1 MKHFSSF
8 VHHIFSLFYFFNQ
21 FDCTKKANFLLHSV
35 MCVFFCIAFSL
46 FHLLLRFFFI
56 FSAPYPRLKKT
67 IMLDEL
73 SRDRMNESYEEKK
86 LNTFS
91 MRKIKHTKEREKD
104 ELLFCIWGVHRIF
117 FFQICSTSV
126 LSLSVLFVLQNFSCC
141 CDRLLCYLR

>member
-73 SRDRMNESYEEKK
+73 SRDRMNESYEKK
-86 LNTFS
+86 KQNTFS
-91 MRKIKHTKEREKD
+91 IRKFKHTKEREKD

-141 CDRLLCYLR
+141 CD